1 MKKTFTINK
10 PWLFVKSALLLLL
23 CWLASFVIVMFFPMC
38 YQKFGIV
45 MCFIFGICSVG
56 ASVCIYGDSM
66 LKLGKNMRISDERSG
81 ADNSKFGLLMGL
93 VPTVINYIFVIILY
107 LSKFGVI
114 AYDFYPL
121 YKTLT
126 FYFMPLTYIVAPNEA
141 VVVDGV
147 VQSVNVPATELSI
160 GAMML
165 VTILPI
171 IFLITC
177 HVAYTIAYKRVDVK
191 SKILYGK

>member
-93 VPTVINYIFVIILY
+93 VPTVINY
-107 LSKFGVI
+107 
-114 AYDFYPL
+114 
-121 YKTLT
+121 
-126 FYFMPLTYIVAPNEA
+126 MPLTYIVAPNEA

-160 GAMML
+160 GAMIL